1 LYARFWHK
9 VLYDLGHV
17 STPEPFARL
26 FNQGTITAYEYLDER
41 GVYVPANEVE
51 ERDGK
56 FFFQDMEVTRQQGR
70 MGKSR
75 KNAVAP
81 DDIYAEYGAD
91 TLRLYEM
98 FMGPLDAS
106 RPWNTADI
114 VGVHRFL
121 QRFWRNVIDEETGA
135 IRVSDAPADEETRRV
150 LHRTIDAVGADMAK
164 LQFNTA
170 IARLFELN
178 NRLTAVV
185 GETGTAP
192 LEVVR
197 AMTLMLA
204 PLAPHTAEEIW
215 ARLGHAESLAYER
228 FPEPDPA
235 YLVVEEVE
243 IVVQVDGK
251 VRARVKV
258 PAGASDADH
267 EAAARA
273 DERVAQLLQGADVR
287 NVIVVPGRLVN
298 FVTK

>member
-1 LYARFWHK
+1 
-9 VLYDLGHV
+9 
-17 STPEPFARL
+17 
-26 FNQGTITAYEYLDER
+26 
-41 GVYVPANEVE
+41 
-51 ERDGK
+51 
-56 FFFQDMEVTRQQGR
+56 
-70 MGKSR
+70 
-75 KNAVAP
+75 
-81 DDIYAEYGAD
+81 
-91 TLRLYEM
+91 
-98 FMGPLDAS
+98 
-106 RPWNTADI
+106 
-114 VGVHRFL
+114 
-121 QRFWRNVIDEETGA
+121 
-135 IRVSDAPADEETRRV
+135 
-150 LHRTIDAVGADMAK
+150 
-164 LQFNTA
+164 
-170 IARLFELN
+170 
-178 NRLTAVV
+178 
-185 GETGTAP
+185 
-192 LEVVR
+192 
-197 AMTLMLA
+197 MTLMLA

>member
-1 LYARFWHK
+1 
-9 VLYDLGHV
+9 
-17 STPEPFARL
+17 
-26 FNQGTITAYEYLDER
+26 
-41 GVYVPANEVE
+41 
-51 ERDGK
+51 
-56 FFFQDMEVTRQQGR
+56 VT
-70 MGKSR
+70 
-75 KNAVAP
+75 P
-81 DDIYAEYGAD
+81 DDIYEGYGAD

-121 QRFWRNVIDEETGA
+121 QRFWRNAVDEETGA
-135 IRVSDAPADEETRRV
+135 IRVSDASADEDTRRI
-150 LHRTIDAVGADMAK
+150 LHRTIEAVRNDMGK

-178 NRLTAVV
+178 NRLTQVV
-185 GETGTAP
+185 GEIGAAP
-192 LEVVR
+192 AEVVT

-204 PLAPHTAEEIW
+204 PLAPHMAEEVW
-215 ARLGHAESLAYER
+215 ARLGHTESLAYEP

-258 PAGASDADH
+258 PSGASEADH

-273 DERVAQLLQGADVR
+273 DDRIAQLVAETDVR
-287 NVIVVPGRLVN
+287 NVIIVPGRLVN
-298 FVTK
+298 FVTR

>member
-1 LYARFWHK
+1 
-9 VLYDLGHV
+9 
-17 STPEPFARL
+17 
-26 FNQGTITAYEYLDER
+26 
-41 GVYVPANEVE
+41 
-51 ERDGK
+51 
-56 FFFQDMEVTRQQGR
+56 

-81 DDIYAEYGAD
+81 DDIYADYGAD

-121 QRFWRNVIDEETGA
+121 QRFWRNAVDEETGA
-135 IRVSDAPADEETRRV
+135 IRVSDASADEETRRI
-150 LHRTIDAVGADMAK
+150 LHRTIDAVRADMGK
-164 LQFNTA
+164 LQCNTA

-192 LEVVR
+192 LEVVT

-204 PLAPHTAEEIW
+204 PLAPHVAEEVW
-215 ARLGHAESLAYER
+215 SRLGHAESLAYDP
-228 FPEPDPA
+228 FPDPDPA

-243 IVVQVDGK
+243 IPVQVNGK

-258 PAGASDADH
+258 PAGASEADH
-267 EAAARA
+267 EAAARG
-273 DERVAQLLQGADVR
+273 DERVAQLLGASDVR
-287 NVIVVPGRLVN
+287 KVIVVPGRLVN
-298 FVTK
+298 FVTA

>member
-1 LYARFWHK
+1 
-9 VLYDLGHV
+9 
-17 STPEPFARL
+17 
-26 FNQGTITAYEYLDER
+26 
-41 GVYVPANEVE
+41 
-51 ERDGK
+51 
-56 FFFQDMEVTRQQGR
+56 

-75 KNAVAP
+75 KNGVAP
-81 DDIYAEYGAD
+81 DEIYADYGAD

-114 VGVHRFL
+114 IGVHRFL
-121 QRFWRNVIDEETGA
+121 QRFWRNAVDEETGA
-135 IRVSDAPADEETRRV
+135 IRVSDAPADEETRGV
-150 LHRTIDAVGADMAK
+150 LHRTIDAVRTDMAK

-192 LEVVR
+192 LEVVS

-204 PLAPHTAEEIW
+204 PLAPHLAEEVW
-215 ARLGHAESLAYER
+215 ARLGHAETLAYEP

-235 YLVVEEVE
+235 YLVEEEVE
-243 IVVQVDGK
+243 LVVQVDGK

-258 PAGASDADH
+258 PAGASEADH

-273 DERVAQLLQGADVR
+273 DDKVAQLLEGVEVLK
-287 NVIVVPGRLVN
+287 VIVVPARLVN
-298 FVTK
+298 FVTR

>member
-1 LYARFWHK
+1 
-9 VLYDLGHV
+9 
-17 STPEPFARL
+17 
-26 FNQGTITAYEYLDER
+26 
-41 GVYVPANEVE
+41 
-51 ERDGK
+51 
-56 FFFQDMEVTRQQGR
+56 

-81 DDIYAEYGAD
+81 DDIYADSGAD

-121 QRFWRNVIDEETGA
+121 QRFWRNAIDEEAGA
-135 IRVSDAPADEETRRV
+135 IRVSDASADEEPRRT
-150 LHRTIDAVGADMAK
+150 LHRTTEAVRADMGK

-185 GETGTAP
+185 GETGAAP
-192 LEVVR
+192 LEVVT

-204 PLAPHTAEEIW
+204 PLAPHLAEEVW
-215 ARLGHAESLAYER
+215 ARLGHADSLPYDP

-235 YLVVEEVE
+235 YLVVE
-243 IVVQVDGK
+243 DG
-251 VRARVKV
+251 
-258 PAGASDADH
+258 
-267 EAAARA
+267 
-273 DERVAQLLQGADVR
+273 Q
-287 NVIVVPGRLVN
+287 VPGQGHG
-298 FVTK
+298 